1 MEIIKT
7 DILQLL
13 LSCLEI
19 FHQLKKY
26 HQDISS
32 VMELM
37 VIILILENNEF
48 YNWGRGDYGVFGN
61 GESKS
66 LWEPKINEYFIYL
79 KE

>member
-1 MEIIKT
+1 MVSMVN
-7 DILQLL
+7 IL
-13 LSCLEI
+13 
-19 FHQLKKY
+19 
-26 HQDISS
+26 
-32 VMELM
+32 M
-37 VIILILENNEF
+37 LENNEF